1 MSKKI
6 EQVRFYKNGDSRNS
20 PNGLSMNR
28 LISGSVFSNP
38 SKYPILQLG
47 IQTLPGVKFYLN
59 NAITPITVGYTG
71 IYDLDLE
78 GITEITQLNFDKDSM
93 IMINSNPDS
102 YLIVD
107 FIYEEGN

>member
-6 EQVRFYKNGDSRNS
+6 HQVRFYQDNDPRNQ
-20 PNGLSMNR
+20 PNGLTKNR
-28 LISGSVFSNP
+28 LISGSVFND
-38 SKYPILQLG
+38 KYPMIQLG

-59 NAITPITVGYTG
+59 NAITPIVVGATG

-78 GITEITQLNFDKDSM
+78 GITEITQLNFDAASIKM
-93 IMINSNPDS
+93 IHNNPDS

-107 FIYEEGN
+107 FIYDKEEG

>member
-1 MSKKI
+1 MSKRI
-6 EQVRFYKNGDSRNS
+6 EQVRFYQNKDLRNS
-20 PNGLSMNR
+20 PDGVNLNMNR
-28 LISGSVFSNP
+28 LISGSVFSG
-38 SKYPILQLG
+38 KYPILQLG

-59 NAITPITVGYTG
+59 NAVTPIVVGHTG

-93 IMINSNPDS
+93 MMINNNRDS